1 MVPLLVELLA
11 VVVLG
16 GSCAAAAAGM
26 TFGDFNEPLLYA
38 LAEGPY
44 LHLTNKTISSIW
56 SRWTLLFCSSLTHWV
71 HRVVVVVLVVLA
83 SSSLWSSSGD
93 EFRSSDGRCTVP

>member
-1 MVPLLVELLA
+1 MVPLLA

-38 LAEGPY
+38 LPEGPY

-56 SRWTLLFCSSLTHWV
+56 SRWTLLSLFCSSLTRWV
-71 HRVVVVVLVVLA
+71 HRVVVVVLVVLT
-83 SSSLWSSSGD
+83 SSSL
-93 EFRSSDGRCTVP
+93 